1 VKIHIVKQGDSL
13 YSIAQKYGVSLE
25 DVLKANPDISN
36 PDAID
41 VGMKVKIPTRPKST
55 FGVIHQHIVQQ
66 GDTLWKLSKAWGI
79 QLTDLIKANPQ
90 LKNPNALL
98 TGEVVNIPQASSGD
112 GEKTATMHGKAP
124 TGAVSGAGKAN
135 TGVKAQ
141 ETAPPPVVIT
151 PIETVPAQPAPVQPA
166 PAPVEVAP
174 LPETKPIYGIE
185 VHEKIEYIH
194 YPVNIGGEQGGHSMP
209 HQGYGMEGQGY
220 GMPQQGYGMEGQGY
234 GMPHQGYGMEGQGY
248 GMPQQGYGMEGQGY
262 GMPQQGYGMEG
273 QGYGMPQ
280 QGYGME
286 GQGYGMPHYGHSMPY
301 PGVGAHQG
309 YADQGYGHGH
319 AQPIVGGVEGHG
331 GYGMPIAG
339 EADCGCGAPSAI
351 SPLTGGIPA
360 DLGGLYGQQDISYS
374 APDAPQSSM
383 PSGSMSGCA
392 PCGAKSALPGNLYA
406 AEAQAKAAG
415 YSDGRYPYGPTPF
428 VAGAQSPSSVSPA
441 SGGYGAMPG
450 MVSPASSG
458 GYGAMPGMMS
468 PASGGYGAMPGM
480 VSPASSGGYGAMPGM
495 VSPAA
500 SGGYGAMPGM
510 VSPASSG
517 GYGAMPGMVS
527 PASSGGYGA
536 MPGMVS
542 PASGGFPGMQPG
554 YGYGA
559 QMGDIPV
566 GLSPMA
572 EGLPGMVA
580 GANVAPGYYDPNC
593 VGGFPP
599 IPPMPGFPPIPPM
612 PPLRDHIDDDHRSI
626 ADEEEVSVKAAP
638 SAKKR
643 QAKPKPK
650 SAAARVSKP
659 KRKESMPW
667 IKW

>member
-1 VKIHIVKQGDSL
+1 MKIHIVKQGDSL

-98 TGEVVNIPQASSGD
+98 TGEVVNIPQASPGD

-124 TGAVSGAGKAN
+124 TGVVSGAGKAN

-166 PAPVEVAP
+166 PVPAPVEVAP

-209 HQGYGMEGQGY
+209 H
-220 GMPQQGYGMEGQGY
+220 
-234 GMPHQGYGMEGQGY
+234 
-248 GMPQQGYGMEGQGY
+248 QGYGMEGQGY

-331 GYGMPIAG
+331 GYGMPTAG
-339 EADCGCGAPSAI
+339 EADCGCGAPSGI

-374 APDAPQSSM
+374 APDVPQSSM
-383 PSGSMSGCA
+383 PSGSMTGCA

-450 MVSPASSG
+450 MVSPA
-458 GYGAMPGMMS
+458 A
-468 PASGGYGAMPGM
+468 
-480 VSPASSGGYGAMPGM
+480 
-495 VSPAA
+495 
-500 SGGYGAMPGM
+500 
-510 VSPASSG
+510 SG

>member
-1 VKIHIVKQGDSL
+1 MKIHIVKQGDSL

-166 PAPVEVAP
+166 PAPAPVEVAP

-209 HQGYGMEGQGY
+209 H
-220 GMPQQGYGMEGQGY
+220 
-234 GMPHQGYGMEGQGY
+234 
-248 GMPQQGYGMEGQGY
+248 
-262 GMPQQGYGMEG
+262 QGYGMEG

-331 GYGMPIAG
+331 GYGMPTAG
-339 EADCGCGAPSAI
+339 EADCGCGAPSGI

-374 APDAPQSSM
+374 APDVPQSSM
-383 PSGSMSGCA
+383 PSGSMTGCA

-450 MVSPASSG
+450 MVSPAS
-458 GYGAMPGMMS
+458 
-468 PASGGYGAMPGM
+468 
-480 VSPASSGGYGAMPGM
+480 
-495 VSPAA
+495 
-500 SGGYGAMPGM
+500 
-510 VSPASSG
+510 
-517 GYGAMPGMVS
+517 
-527 PASSGGYGA
+527 
-536 MPGMVS
+536 
-542 PASGGFPGMQPG
+542 GGFPGMQPG

-572 EGLPGMVA
+572 AGLPGMVA

>member
-220 GMPQQGYGMEGQGY
+220 GMPQHGYGMESQGY
-234 GMPHQGYGMEGQGY
+234 GMPQHGYGMEGQGY

-301 PGVGAHQG
+301 PGVGVHQG

-331 GYGMPIAG
+331 GYGMPTAG
-339 EADCGCGAPSAI
+339 EADCGCGAPSGI

-374 APDAPQSSM
+374 APDVPQSSM
-383 PSGSMSGCA
+383 PSGSMTGCA

-458 GYGAMPGMMS
+458 GYGAMPGM
-468 PASGGYGAMPGM
+468 
-480 VSPASSGGYGAMPGM
+480 VSPAS
-495 VSPAA
+495 

>member
-1 VKIHIVKQGDSL
+1 MKIHIVKQGDSL

-220 GMPQQGYGMEGQGY
+220 GMPQHGYGMES
-234 GMPHQGYGMEGQGY
+234 QGY
-248 GMPQQGYGMEGQGY
+248 GMPQH
-262 GMPQQGYGMEG
+262 GYGMEG

-301 PGVGAHQG
+301 PGVGVHQG

-331 GYGMPIAG
+331 GYGMPTAG
-339 EADCGCGAPSAI
+339 EADCGCGAPSGI

-374 APDAPQSSM
+374 APDVPQSSM
-383 PSGSMSGCA
+383 PSGSMTGCA

-441 SGGYGAMPG
+441 
-450 MVSPASSG
+450 
-458 GYGAMPGMMS
+458 
-468 PASGGYGAMPGM
+468 
-480 VSPASSGGYGAMPGM
+480 
-495 VSPAA
+495 
-500 SGGYGAMPGM
+500 
-510 VSPASSG
+510 SG

>member
-166 PAPVEVAP
+166 PAPAPVEVAP

-234 GMPHQGYGMEGQGY
+234 GVPQYGYGMEGQGY
-248 GMPQQGYGMEGQGY
+248 GMPQHGYGMEGQGY

-331 GYGMPIAG
+331 GYGMPTAG

-450 MVSPASSG
+450 MVSPT
-458 GYGAMPGMMS
+458 
-468 PASGGYGAMPGM
+468 
-480 VSPASSGGYGAMPGM
+480 SSGGYGAMPGM
-495 VSPAA
+495 VSPA

-542 PASGGFPGMQPG
+542 PASGGYGAMPGMVSPASGGFPGMQPG

-566 GLSPMA
+566 GHSPMA